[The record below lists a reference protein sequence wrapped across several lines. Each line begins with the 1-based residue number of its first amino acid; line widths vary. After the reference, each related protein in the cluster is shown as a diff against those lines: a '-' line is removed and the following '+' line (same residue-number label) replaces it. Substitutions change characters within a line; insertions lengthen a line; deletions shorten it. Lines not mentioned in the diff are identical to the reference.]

1 MSTNGTTGLREKIAF
16 QANLPTLLTLDHS
29 DGQPCAGRY
38 GEQYMYT
45 FDRGTKIAWLDPEVR
60 AAIQRTGA
68 GEGDQIFITRGETRE
83 GNRKKITWNVE
94 RVEDEPAQPQARL
107 APKPPATCTRPGP
120 DAPRPAAPQPPPSS
134 SGNGAARAA
143 LADALAIAID
153 VAAEAEQLAAH
164 KGLAV
169 RFQAEDI
176 RALALTVYIGSSR
189 GERRAA

>member
-1 MSTNGTTGLREKIAF
+1 MSTNGTSSLREKIAF
-16 QANLPTLLTLDHS
+16 QANMPTLLTLDHS
-29 DGQPCAGRY
+29 DGQPCAGRF

-45 FDRGTKIAWLDPEVR
+45 FDGGKKIAWLDPDVR
-60 AAIQRTGA
+60 KAILATGA
-68 GEGDQIFITRGETRE
+68 GAGDQIFVTRNETRE
-83 GNRKKITWNVE
+83 GNRKHVTWNVE
-94 RVEDEPAQPQARL
+94 RVEDEPAQAPARP
-107 APKPPATCTRPGP
+107 ASKPPATCTRPGP
-120 DAPRPAAPQPPPSS
+120 DAPRPTASAPQASS
-134 SGNGAARAA
+134 SNGAARAA

-153 VAAEAEQLAAH
+153 VAAEAEQLASR